1 MTLSLSEIIRHLLS
15 ELFGNG
21 SQANVTEGAECGVGV
36 VGVGGQIISR
46 ALFIRNTHESFLI
59 NQKEE
64 MRPNA
69 VNEGSSTTL

>member
-1 MTLSLSEIIRHLLS
+1 M
-15 ELFGNG
+15 
-21 SQANVTEGAECGVGV
+21 EGAECGVGV

-64 MRPNA
+64 TRPNA

>member
-1 MTLSLSEIIRHLLS
+1 M
-15 ELFGNG
+15 
-21 SQANVTEGAECGVGV
+21 EGAQCGEGV
-36 VGVGGQIISR
+36 VVGQIISW

-64 MRPNA
+64 TRPNA

>member
-1 MTLSLSEIIRHLLS
+1 M
-15 ELFGNG
+15 
-21 SQANVTEGAECGVGV
+21 EGAECGAGV
-36 VGVGGQIISR
+36 VGGGQIISW

-64 MRPNA
+64 TRPNA